1 MVEPK
6 YVAPTGTSDILYPEV
21 ERRNC
26 IVDKARRLLD
36 LYCYQE
42 MIVPTFEHTEL
53 FVRGIGEATD
63 IVSKEMYTFG
73 DQRGSSFALRPE
85 ATSGIVRAFIEHSLY
100 TKSMPQKYFC
110 IGPMFR
116 KEKPQAGRYREF
128 YQIDVELLGAAQ
140 PSVDAEVIALL
151 MHIFQDLGLKNL
163 TLKLNSMGC
172 RICRAPYREELV
184 GYLRKV
190 EKGLCRNCRERIK
203 KNPLR
208 VFDCKVEGC
217 RHLLREA
224 PELISVLCA
233 QCQEHFEEVKKY
245 LGVMGLD
252 YELDPKVVRGLDYY
266 TRSVFEVVSPSLGA
280 QNVIGA
286 GGRYDYLVEDCG
298 GPPIAGLGF
307 AIGIDR
313 TSLAMK
319 RSGLKGY
326 EDKSLAL
333 FIITTSHHL
342 RFETIKRL
350 DILRHQGFSAEM
362 DHLSRSMKA
371 QMRLA
376 DKLRAKIV
384 IFIGEDEIR
393 KGVLGVR
400 DMATSSQEEVPF
412 EDLLDYLYQKLG
424 RKEKWGARG

>member
-1 MVEPK
+1 
-6 YVAPTGTSDILYPEV
+6 
-21 ERRNC
+21 
-26 IVDKARRLLD
+26 
-36 LYCYQE
+36 
-42 MIVPTFEHTEL
+42 
-53 FVRGIGEATD
+53 
-63 IVSKEMYTFG
+63 
-73 DQRGSSFALRPE
+73 
-85 ATSGIVRAFIEHSLY
+85 
-100 TKSMPQKYFC
+100 
-110 IGPMFR
+110 
-116 KEKPQAGRYREF
+116 
-128 YQIDVELLGAAQ
+128 
-140 PSVDAEVIALL
+140 
-151 MHIFQDLGLKNL
+151 
-163 TLKLNSMGC
+163 
-172 RICRAPYREELV
+172 
-184 GYLRKV
+184 
-190 EKGLCRNCRERIK
+190 
-203 KNPLR
+203 
-208 VFDCKVEGC
+208 
-217 RHLLREA
+217 
-224 PELISVLCA
+224 
-233 QCQEHFEEVKKY
+233 
-245 LGVMGLD
+245 
-252 YELDPKVVRGLDYY
+252 
-266 TRSVFEVVSPSLGA
+266 
-280 QNVIGA
+280 
-286 GGRYDYLVEDCG
+286 
-298 GPPIAGLGF
+298 AGLGF